1 VIPVNDLFTVLPALV
16 LSIFGCALL
25 LMRLDEAK
33 LNVGFVVAGEALA
46 AIALWRQNDYAGLLG
61 FFGSVMLDQ
70 FGIFLNAVC
79 LAGALL
85 AALGAYLYLEREQE
99 ESAEF
104 YALLLFAQA
113 GMYLVISGVELM
125 TVFIGLETT
134 AVSFY
139 VLTGF
144 LRSKATANEAAL
156 KYLLLGAFSS
166 ALLLYGFSILYGLS
180 GSTRFGNIIAA
191 VGQRDASDPLILMAV
206 VPIVVGLL
214 FKVAAAPLHM
224 WAPDAYE
231 GAPTPI
237 SAYLATASKAAS
249 FALLLRMVLGPLAQ
263 FRSAWE
269 GMVLFAALA
278 SLTVGNFG
286 ALTQQSVKRLL
297 AYSSVAHAGYILLG
311 LVAGNQTGLE
321 GMLFYL
327 LVYTFMTTGAFLVL
341 AALPSDE
348 IGSFRGLL
356 FRSPI
361 LGGLMMIL
369 LVSLAG
375 LPPTAGFLPKYQI
388 FLSLIQTRN
397 YWLAVV
403 AALYVAV
410 SLYYYFRIARE
421 MVQEPED
428 GVAEIPMSTGWRA
441 AVGTAAILSLGL
453 GLNPQPAFEWARNA
467 LR

>member
-1 VIPVNDLFTVLPALV
+1 MIPVNDLFTILPALV

-46 AIALWRQNDYAGLLG
+46 AISLWRQSDYAGLQG
-61 FFGSVMLDQ
+61 FMGCVMLDQ
-70 FGIFLNAVC
+70 FGIYLNAVC
-79 LAGALL
+79 LAGALM
-85 AALGAYLYLEREQE
+85 AALGAYLYLEREEE

-191 VGQRDASDPLILMAV
+191 VAQRDASDPLILMAT

-249 FALLLRMVLGPLAQ
+249 FALLLRMMLGPLAQ

-269 GMVLFAALA
+269 GMVMFAALA
-278 SLTVGNFG
+278 SLTAGNFG

-375 LPPTAGFLPKYQI
+375 LPPTAGFMPKYQI

-421 MVQEPED
+421 MVMEPED

>member
-1 VIPVNDLFTVLPALV
+1 MIPVNDLFTILPALV

-25 LMRLDEAK
+25 LMRLEEAR
-33 LNVGFVVAGEALA
+33 LNVGFVVAGEVLA
-46 AIALWRQNDYAGLLG
+46 AIGLWRQSSYLGLQG
-61 FFGSVMLDQ
+61 FFGSVMLDP
-70 FGIFLNAVC
+70 FGLYLNAIC
-79 LAGALL
+79 LVGALL
-85 AALGAYLYLEREQE
+85 AALGAYAYLEREE
-99 ESAEF
+99 EGTAEF

-113 GMYLVISGVELM
+113 GMFLVISGVELM

-134 AVSFY
+134 ALSFY
-139 VLTGF
+139 VLTGYF
-144 LRSKATANEAAL
+144 RAKPAANEAAL

-166 ALLLYGFSILYGLS
+166 GLMLYGFSILYGLS

-191 VGQRDASDPLILMAV
+191 IGQRDASDPLILLAV

-237 SAYLATASKAAS
+237 AAYLATASKAAS
-249 FALLLRMVLGPLAQ
+249 FALLLRLLLGPLAQ

-269 GMVLFAALA
+269 AMVLLAALA
-278 SLTVGNFG
+278 SLTIGNFG

-297 AYSSVAHAGYILLG
+297 AYSSISHAGYILLG

-321 GMLFYL
+321 AMLFYL
-327 LVYTFMTTGAFLVL
+327 LVYTLMTTGAFLVL
-341 AALPSDE
+341 AVMPSDE
-348 IGSFRGLL
+348 LSSFRGLL
-356 FRSPI
+356 YRSPI
-361 LGGLMMIL
+361 LAGLMLIL

-388 FLSLIQTRN
+388 FLSLIQTKN
-397 YWLAVV
+397 YWLAIV

-410 SLYYYFRIARE
+410 SLYYYFRIVRE
-421 MVQEPED
+421 MILDSE
-428 GVAEIPMSTGWRA
+428 AEAVPLSMSTGWRA